1 LKKALIT
8 GITGQDGSYLA
19 ELLIKKG
26 YEVHGI
32 KRRSSIIKTDRIN
45 HLYQDP
51 HIDNYKFIL
60 HYGDMTDSSNLNR
73 LVEQIDPDEIYNL
86 AAQSHVKVSF
96 DVPEYSAEVDG
107 IGTLRL
113 LDAIKE
119 REVKCKFYQAS
130 SSEMFGRSSEF
141 PQTEKTRFNPSSPY
155 AAAKVFS
162 YWVTRQYRDAYDL
175 FASNGLLFN
184 HESPRR
190 GETFVTRK
198 ITMAVANIYN
208 KKQKKLYLG
217 NLNSK
222 RDWGYAP
229 EYVEAMWMML
239 QHKNPDDFVI
249 ATNEEHSVREFCD
262 IAFNEVGINLEWTG
276 KGIKE
281 KGIDTRT
288 KKAIVEVDPFYFRPI
303 DVERLLGD
311 YSKAEKIL
319 GWKPKIKF
327 DELVKIMLKADL
339 ENVK

>member
-1 LKKALIT
+1 
-8 GITGQDGSYLA
+8 
-19 ELLIKKG
+19 
-26 YEVHGI
+26 
-32 KRRSSIIKTDRIN
+32 
-45 HLYQDP
+45 
-51 HIDNYKFIL
+51 
-60 HYGDMTDSSNLNR
+60 MTDSSNLNR